1 MIFSADANTIII
13 AGAIVEKQDERYQA
27 GIYAINGGDRKMK
40 FGLVD

>member
-13 AGAIVEKQDERYQA
+13 AGAIVENDNDRYQA
-27 GIYAINGGDRKMK
+27 GIYSINGGDPKMK